1 MSVVTEI
8 IDTSYSITFAKISS
22 WSASLHCGC
31 SKIIIH
37 NNSNNFT
44 TEVTYYKTQDRR
56 EGSSISKHRKR
67 NVSYNN
73 FKAIPLCHFVKKK
86 VGVWEEY
93 NVKRNNKTR
102 HNILFTK
109 KNTTDKLCELK
120 SCFKKD
126 KKSLT
131 RIPLINQENYKLRQA
146 VYWPI

>member
-1 MSVVTEI
+1 VVTGI
-8 IDTSYSITFAKISS
+8 IDTSYSIIFAKISS

-44 TEVTYYKTQDRR
+44 TKVTYYKTQDRR
-56 EGSSISKHRKR
+56 YGSSISKHGKR

-73 FKAIPLCHFVKKK
+73 FKTIPLCQVCQKK

-102 HNILFTK
+102 HNINIVFTK
-109 KNTTDKLCELK
+109 KTATDKLCELK
-120 SCFKKD
+120 SCFKKN
-126 KKSLT
+126 KKSI
-131 RIPLINQENYKLRQA
+131 IPLINQENYKLRQA